1 MLLHSLTVRVEDF
14 EGSFAITAIEA
25 FVDDFYKCDH
35 CRDQFRNIT
44 SRCVNSS
51 DLVLSSAIPGFLC
64 AMPLLYK
71 VCRIYLTH

>member
-51 DLVLSSAIPGFLC
+51 VSSDLVL
-64 AMPLLYK
+64 M
-71 VCRIYLTH
+71 